1 MSSIKYGGTKMSSL
15 IKYAK
20 IKRLSLILKNPYDK
34 RLIMRKSTLIVK
46 NHVDWYLFASALL
59 SFGDLGVDGLMGIM
73 LYTIKH
79 RDQYRRL
86 AWVLNGIQ
94 FFYFLLYKVR
104 LYTWLDD
111 KKRRNIHKRNS
122 KKEKHLGII
131 VMLIK

>member
-73 LYTIKH
+73 LYTFKH
-79 RDQYRRL
+79 RDQYRGL
-86 AWVLNGIQ
+86 ALSTQWNSI
-94 FFYFLLYKVR
+94 LLFSFV
-104 LYTWLDD
+104 
-111 KKRRNIHKRNS
+111 
-122 KKEKHLGII
+122 
-131 VMLIK
+131 